1 MSSVAAVFGRP
12 TFIPSPTRL
21 VRPPPPPHQNI
32 FPLTSRLQVCKKKFL
47 KQSSLMTEPSRFRPG
62 DDPGDGGT
70 LGALEEEA
78 FVDGSSGPAASGL
91 EAIVNNLSKWLTA
104 VLFGIFLLVRHDAAA
119 LWAAWGS
126 VMNMAMGIILK
137 RLLNQERPVSNLR
150 SDPGM
155 PSSHALSISYITT
168 YIILSVIQYWGLN
181 GITAAISGIFLSIGS
196 YFSWLRVSQQLH
208 TISQVVVGALLGT
221 VFSTL
226 WFWAWSSI
234 VLKAYVSNLWVQIVV
249 TLGAAAF
256 CTVFILHVIRYWVME
271 PLTLYMSRKFSS

>member
-1 MSSVAAVFGRP
+1 
-12 TFIPSPTRL
+12 
-21 VRPPPPPHQNI
+21 
-32 FPLTSRLQVCKKKFL
+32 
-47 KQSSLMTEPSRFRPG
+47 MTEPSRFRPG

-126 VMNMAMGIILK
+126 VMNMAMGIMLK

-249 TLGAAAF
+249 TLGGAAF

-271 PLTLYMSRKFSS
+271 PLTLYMSRKFSG

>member
-21 VRPPPPPHQNI
+21 VRPPPPHQNI